1 MSTRKYYH
9 PRDGATPTYEFTTD
23 GCSGGMSAFW
33 QLVVK
38 PFTKTDI
45 PWRDC
50 CVTHDREYWEGG
62 TWYDRVQADLN
73 LAKCVDARGY
83 PVWAKLMYW
92 GVRIGGSPFWPFS
105 WRWGYGWKLG
115 LIQRITGWK

>member
-1 MSTRKYYH
+1 MSDRKYYH
-9 PRDGATPTYEFTTD
+9 PRDGATPPHAFTTD

-33 QLVVK
+33 QLCVK

-50 CVTHDREYWEGG
+50 CVTHDKEYWEGG

-83 PVWAKLMYW
+83 PLWAKLMYW

-105 WRWGYGWKLG
+105 WRWGYGWKRG
-115 LIQRITGWK
+115 LLQRLFGWK